1 MTDNNSQNRRTKN
14 NSSENNDYE
23 SQITNLLEQIN
34 NHVSKG
40 EYDKAEKLKKQ
51 IEILKKKSLT
61 KNKKLIKSRQSKENE
76 NLENSYKT
84 EIEN

>member
-1 MTDNNSQNRRTKN
+1 MTDNNSQNRRTKY

-51 IEILKKKSLT
+51 IEILKK
-61 KNKKLIKSRQSKENE
+61 
-76 NLENSYKT
+76 NL
-84 EIEN
+84 